1 MAYKTI
7 AGKCKV
13 VIVHERTRG
22 KEICSDLHHV
32 RKALSS
38 FRSIMEWKLISLSSS
53 FNSVVALDA
62 AWTRNIMKY
71 PFPPILL
78 TWILQVLISMFKFVS
93 KRQVASIVD
102 YFCHFVM

>member
-1 MAYKTI
+1 MLSGTRRMAYKTI

-38 FRSIMEWKLISLSSS
+38 FRSILEWKLISLSSS
-53 FNSVVALDA
+53 FNSVVALDE
-62 AWTRNIMKY
+62 KY
-71 PFPPILL
+71 HEIPFSSCFTYLG
-78 TWILQVLISMFKFVS
+78 TSS
-93 KRQVASIVD
+93 VD
-102 YFCHFVM
+102 FHV

>member
-1 MAYKTI
+1 MGREEWHRKTI

-38 FRSIMEWKLISLSSS
+38 FRSILEWKLISLSSG
-53 FNSVVALDA
+53 FNSVVASDE
-62 AWTRNIMKY
+62 KY
-71 PFPPILL
+71 HEIPFSSYFTYLG
-78 TWILQVLISMFKFVS
+78 TSS
-93 KRQVASIVD
+93 VD
-102 YFCHFVM
+102 FHV

>member
-1 MAYKTI
+1 MLSGTRRMAYKTV

-53 FNSVVALDA
+53 FNSVVALDE
-62 AWTRNIMKY
+62 KY
-71 PFPPILL
+71 NEIPFSSYFTYLG
-78 TWILQVLISMFKFVS
+78 TSN
-93 KRQVASIVD
+93 VD
-102 YFCHFVM
+102 FHV

>member
-53 FNSVVALDA
+53 FNSVVALDEKA
-62 AWTRNIMKY
+62 
-71 PFPPILL
+71 
-78 TWILQVLISMFKFVS
+78 
-93 KRQVASIVD
+93 
-102 YFCHFVM
+102 

>member
-1 MAYKTI
+1 MLSGTRRMAYKTI

-13 VIVHERTRG
+13 VIVHEGTRG

-53 FNSVVALDA
+53 FNSVVALDE
-62 AWTRNIMKY
+62 KY
-71 PFPPILL
+71 HEITFSSYFTYLG
-78 TWILQVLISMFKFVS
+78 TSS
-93 KRQVASIVD
+93 VD
-102 YFCHFVM
+102 FHV

>member
-1 MAYKTI
+1 MLSGTRRITYKTI
-7 AGKCKV
+7 AGKRKV

-53 FNSVVALDA
+53 FNSVVALDE
-62 AWTRNIMKY
+62 KY
-71 PFPPILL
+71 HEIPFSSYFTYLG
-78 TWILQVLISMFKFVS
+78 TSS
-93 KRQVASIVD
+93 VD
-102 YFCHFVM
+102 FHV